1 MKSTIMMVMGLVLC
15 TSKQL
20 AAQMHY
26 SFTPTASTF
35 TPISN
40 GTSPF
45 LTGNGFDLLSDEG
58 YVNNISIGFPFTYNG
73 SGSFNELSI
82 STNGFISFNS
92 LSNSYLLNNL
102 TSGATGER
110 PIIAPLWDDINLAS
124 TTNLQYVT
132 TGNAPN
138 RVFTVEWLDARWGFG
153 ATSACISF
161 QVKLYETSNWIEFSY
176 RQEAG
181 APSAPSASIGLTA
194 AGTGNTNFISLQS
207 ATSTPGASMTAEIAT
222 IANKPAN
229 NQSYVFKPGVLP
241 VNIASIS
248 VAKSNGSHTVS
259 WQTLNETNNA
269 GFEVQRSVDGTNFSN
284 ILFVASKAVN
294 GSSASSINYSASDVK
309 PLQGT
314 NYYRLKQIDK
324 DGKTNYSSIV
334 SIKNI
339 SSDAWAVIAV
349 YPNPVKDKLTVQL
362 NTNDVNDVEVA
373 IFNSLGKQVIRNKY
387 IVLAGQTQTVTDV
400 ASLPMGFYT
409 VRVTNNRNDVPLFK
423 TFVK

>member
-1 MKSTIMMVMGLVLC
+1 MKNTIMMIVGFILC
-15 TSKQL
+15 SSKQL

-26 SFTPTASTF
+26 SLTSTTSTY
-35 TPISN
+35 TPITN

-58 YVNNISIGFPFTYNG
+58 YANSIPIGFNFTYNG
-73 SGSFNELSI
+73 GSSYNELSI

-110 PIIAPLWDDINLAS
+110 PIIAPLWDDINLS
-124 TTNLQYVT
+124 NTTNLQYSI
-132 TGNAPN
+132 TGSLPN

-161 QVKLYETSNWIEFSY
+161 QVKLYETSNWIEFNY

-181 APSAPSASIGLTA
+181 APVAPSASIGVTSS
-194 AGTGNTNFISLQS
+194 GMGNSNFISLQS
-207 ATSTPGASMTAEIAT
+207 STSVPGASMLAEIAT

-241 VNIASIS
+241 VSFASVS
-248 VAKSNGSHTVS
+248 VAKNNGSHTVS

-269 GFEVQRSVDGTNFSN
+269 GFEVQRSMNGNNFSS

-294 GSSASSINYSASDVK
+294 GSSASSINYSANDVK

-324 DGKTNYSSIV
+324 DGKINYSSIV
-334 SIKNI
+334 SLKNI
-339 SSDAWAVIAV
+339 TSDAWAVIAV

-362 NTNDVNDVEVA
+362 NTKDVNEVEIAV
-373 IFNSLGKQVIRNKY
+373 FNSLGKQVIKTNY
-387 IVLAGQTQTVTDV
+387 SIVAGQTQTITDV
-400 ASLPMGFYT
+400 ASLPVGFYT
-409 VRVTNNRNDVPLFK
+409 LRITNNRNDIPLIK

>member
-1 MKSTIMMVMGLVLC
+1 MKNTALMIMGFILC

-20 AAQMHY
+20 AAQMNY
-26 SFTPTASTF
+26 SFTSTTSTY

-58 YVNNISIGFPFTYNG
+58 YANNISIGFPFTYNG
-73 SGSFNELSI
+73 GISYNELSV

-102 TSGATGER
+102 TSGASGER
-110 PIIAPLWDDINLAS
+110 PIIAPLWDDINLS
-124 TTNLQYVT
+124 NTTNLQYTT

-138 RVFTVEWLDARWGFG
+138 RVFIMEWLDARWGFG

-161 QVKLYETSNWIEFSY
+161 QVKLYETSNWIEFNY
-176 RQEAG
+176 RQETG
-181 APSAPSASIGLTA
+181 LPIAPSASIGVTSS
-194 AGTGNTNFISLQS
+194 GMGNTNFISLQS
-207 ATSTPGASMTAEIAT
+207 ATPTPGASMMAEIAT
-222 IANKPAN
+222 IASKPAS

-241 VNIASIS
+241 VNFASIS

-269 GFEVQRSVDGTNFSN
+269 GFEVQRSTDGSNFSK
-284 ILFVASKAVN
+284 ILFVASKAIN
-294 GSSASSINYSASDVK
+294 GNSASSINYSANDVK
-309 PLQGT
+309 PLQGN

-324 DGKTNYSSIV
+324 DGTVTYSSIV
-334 SIKNI
+334 SAKSITGN
-339 SSDAWAVIAV
+339 AWAEISV
-349 YPNPVKDKLTVQL
+349 YPNPVKDRLTVQL
-362 NTNDVNDVEVA
+362 NTNNVNEVEIAV
-373 IFNSLGKQVIRNKY
+373 FNSLGKQVIKNNY
-387 IVLAGQTQTVTDV
+387 TLVAGQTQTVTNV

-409 VRVTNNRNDVPLFK
+409 VRITNNRNDVPLIK